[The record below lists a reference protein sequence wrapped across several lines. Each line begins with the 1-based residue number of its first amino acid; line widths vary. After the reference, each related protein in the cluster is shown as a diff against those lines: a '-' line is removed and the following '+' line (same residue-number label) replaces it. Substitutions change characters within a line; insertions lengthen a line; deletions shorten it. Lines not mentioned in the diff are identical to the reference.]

1 MKLLIQILL
10 MSSALLAAPASMAG
24 HVIQTAANNC
34 KAEAQQRFSLE
45 GEPTRVKFKTAMG
58 SRRAPRILLQ
68 VFPQAGDPFKAV
80 CATAKGSVEVVSL
93 SRLN

>member
-10 MSSALLAAPASMAG
+10 MSSAFLAAPSSMAANT
-24 HVIQTAANNC
+24 IQTATTNC
-34 KAEAQQRFSLE
+34 KAEAEQRYSQQGAIS
-45 GEPTRVKFKTAMG
+45 RVKFKTAMG

-68 VFPQAGDPFKAV
+68 VFPEVGEPFKAI
-80 CATAKGSVEVVSL
+80 CATAKGSAEVVSL